1 MRLLDRPITGGHAFG
16 VFLMVI
22 VALLWSSAGICTKM
36 LSPELVQN
44 NQWEIVFW
52 RSFFSSI
59 TVFISFAM
67 LFGKNPFV
75 EWFKTGAI
83 GLLSTC
89 FWMVLQTCF
98 MLSLALT
105 TSANVYLI
113 CSINPML
120 AAIFARVIL
129 KTRLPIRT
137 IIAVVLTVIGVAC
150 VAAGGVGAGELTTP
164 AQWLGVFL
172 AFFVTSTSAMNFVF
186 MQGWGKGRNFIP
198 CSAMGGALSALI
210 AFVCANPFVGTP
222 ADIAILAYLGVFQ
235 VGIASVLL
243 IISSRYLIAPEIG
256 LISRIETVAGPLWP
270 WIFVGEAPN
279 TPSIFGGA
287 IILFALIGHEIVG
300 ARKQIA
306 QFIRLRK
313 RQAS

>member
-1 MRLLDRPITGGHAFG
+1 MRFFSGHTLG
-16 VFLMVI
+16 VFLMVV

-36 LSPELVQN
+36 LSPELLEH
-44 NQWEIVFW
+44 NQWEVVFW

-59 TVFISFAM
+59 TVFASFAL

-75 EWFKTGAI
+75 EWVKTGYI
-83 GLLSTC
+83 GLLSTL

-98 MLSLALT
+98 MLALTLT

-120 AAIFARVIL
+120 AAIFAWLIL
-129 KTRLPIRT
+129 KTKLPRRT
-137 IIAVVLTVIGVAC
+137 IVAVIATVIGVAC
-150 VAAGGVGAGELTTP
+150 VAAGGAGAGELSTP
-164 AQWLGVFL
+164 SQWLGVFL
-172 AFFVTSTSAMNFVF
+172 ALFVTSTSAMNFVF
-186 MQGWGKGRNFIP
+186 MQGWGKGKNFIP
-198 CSAMGGALSALI
+198 CSAMGGAFSALI
-210 AFVCANPFVGTP
+210 AFFAADPFVGTP
-222 ADIAILAYLGVFQ
+222 FDIAVLAYLGVFQ

-270 WIFVGEAPN
+270 WIFIGEAPN
-279 TPSIFGGA
+279 NPSIAGGA
-287 IILFALIGHEIVG
+287 IILIALVGHEIAG

-306 QFIRLRK
+306 NFIRFRA
-313 RQAS
+313 RR